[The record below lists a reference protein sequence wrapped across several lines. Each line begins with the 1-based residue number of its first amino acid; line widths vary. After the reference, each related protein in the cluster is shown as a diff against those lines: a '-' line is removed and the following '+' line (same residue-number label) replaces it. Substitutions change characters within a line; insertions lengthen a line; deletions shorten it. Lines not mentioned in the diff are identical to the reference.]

1 MLLPMTYTLLIFVP
15 DYEFPVRNVGRIVIV
30 INGQVCNLKFCCG
43 KFKPLIYIPFTILVV
58 TQMILAIIMINR
70 V

>member
-15 DYEFPVRNVGRIVIV
+15 DYEFPLGDVGRIVIV
-30 INGQVCNLKFCCG
+30 INGQVCNLNFHLG
-43 KFKPLIYIPFTILVV
+43 KLKPLIFIPFTILVV